1 MGKTALTHNQKLKN
15 REQFEELNYGK
26 SRIVLRFNS
35 IEKAQ
40 ANLREDGFRFK
51 ESYSFKEDRA
61 LLYKHK
67 RYNAWVKLYSTFDYL
82 DDNTT
87 DMGTVWLIED
97 VK

>member
-1 MGKTALTHNQKLKN
+1 VGKKALTHSQKLKN
-15 REQFEELNYGK
+15 REQYEELNYGK
-26 SRIVLRFNS
+26 NRIVLRFNS

-40 ANLREDGFRFK
+40 LNLREDGFRYK